1 MIDWDSY
8 DQHLKVQGASLRE
21 SRLNRAKY
29 HINKYGKD
37 NPSYKKVKVNGKNM
51 ILAINSGTKPY
62 YKKFHTMPDET
73 IYPGDIVYWK
83 DTVWLVTN
91 ADFDDELYID
101 GNLQQCNFKLR
112 WQNKSREIIE
122 RDIVTMSATA
132 YNSGVEDKALITIG
146 YDQLMIYIP
155 FDKDT
160 IELER
165 DQRFFISNNQKKPI
179 PYKLTSINT
188 TSNVY
193 NGHGYLQ
200 LIVSEDVYHEDDNL
214 ILGICDYK
222 APNSSDTHEDD
233 LYAKI
238 VYKSLKIKSG
248 YDKGTTFS
256 AEFYNQ
262 DLKQNNISPTWSINS
277 TFNELLTIKEDGDKI
292 TILINDDSYIGQRIS
307 LSLKDKEGNY
317 QEDNIILEVTGLF

>member
-8 DQHLKVQGASLRE
+8 DQHLKAQGKNLKE
-21 SRLNRAKY
+21 IRLNRAKY

-37 NPSYKKVKVNGKNM
+37 NPSYKDVKVNGNDM
-51 ILAINSGTKPY
+51 TLAINSGTKPY
-62 YKKFHTMPDET
+62 YKTFHTMPDET
-73 IYPGDIVYWK
+73 VYPGDIIHWN
-83 DTVWLVTN
+83 DTAWLVIN
-91 ADFDDELYID
+91 ADFDNELYID

-112 WQNKSREIIE
+112 WQNKNREIIE
-122 RDIVTMSATA
+122 RDIVTMGATA

-155 FDKDT
+155 FDEDT

-165 DQRFFISNNQKKPI
+165 DRRFFVSNNQKKPT

-200 LIVSEDVYHEDDNL
+200 LIVSEDVNHEDDNL
-214 ILGICDYK
+214 ILGICNYK
-222 APNSSDTHEDD
+222 APNSSDTQENN

-248 YDKGTTFS
+248 YNKGTTFN
-256 AEFYNQ
+256 AEFYNN
-262 DLKQNNISPTWSINS
+262 DSKQSDIYPIWSINS
-277 TFNELLTIKEDGDKI
+277 RFNELLTVKEDGDKI
-292 TILINDDSYIGQRIS
+292 TILIDNDSYIGQRIN
-307 LSLKDKEGNY
+307 LTLKDNKGNY
-317 QEDNIILEVTGLF
+317 QEDSITLEVVGLF